1 MTYQERIDALRALKE
16 AQTQAKLQKNGSMDE
31 DDYGSVLPPEGVEIP
46 IEFNDPVNKTFYGAR
61 LWGKNFRALMEHHPV
76 YVDARDALAGR
87 WMYILQR
94 LRPFESATSAANLEM
109 APVFNYEHLKPLHK
123 KCGILPGIGKM
134 HHFAPDYQLLLDVGI
149 NGMLKITEDEIN
161 KIDVCDGSC
170 AERYEYFLCCKT
182 ELEGLLKMC
191 DSYAQYAREL
201 ANNSKGNHK
210 KEYME
215 LYEVLKQVPANPT
228 RTFREALQSIHMFT
242 WSLYGIYSF
251 V

>member
-123 KCGILPGIGKM
+123 KYGILPGIGKM
-134 HHFAPDYQLLLDVGI
+134 HHFAGDYRIGLSLGW
-149 NGMLKITEDEIN
+149 G
-161 KIDVCDGSC
+161 
-170 AERYEYFLCCKT
+170 
-182 ELEGLLKMC
+182 GLLKKVRH
-191 DSYAQYAREL
+191 YAAQYPDKAEFYAAEEDVLLGVQSWISRTVERIREMIPQEQDASL
-201 ANNSKGNHK
+201 RENLLEMLEAN
-210 KEYME
+210 EWLIE
-215 LYEVLKQVPANPT
+215 NPP
-228 RTFREALQSIHMFT
+228 RNFR
-242 WSLYGIYSF
+242 
-251 V
+251 